1 MLILLLF
8 YTRSFTEI
16 LVKFYNE
23 AKIKKLPI
31 EIIFVSADVTEKRMF
46 EYMKETDM
54 MWSAVAFDD
63 PLREQLQ
70 DVYNVLAVPTLVIV
84 DQGMNMLTKE
94 AHFDVVKEGLA
105 AFHLWINLSKKLPN
119 K

>member
-46 EYMKETDM
+46 EYMKEVFFGNNST
-54 MWSAVAFDD
+54 AKR
-63 PLREQLQ
+63 L
-70 DVYNVLAVPTLVIV
+70 
-84 DQGMNMLTKE
+84 K
-94 AHFDVVKEGLA
+94 
-105 AFHLWINLSKKLPN
+105 
-119 K
+119 